1 MMIRT
6 RGRRLVARLEAL
18 ERIYDTRGPRV
29 FRVIFE
35 YGGEPTIVT
44 IYRDENRTEIIE
56 PLPPDDDPDEFFG
69 AAESTGAG
77 GAEAEPGPSPPGAQS
92 AAAGRT
98 IRPPRTPTR
107 QRNLSPI
114 PRRAANASLS
124 IRRGTACRAQ
134 SPPRTQTPPLRA
146 VRANRELTSLEDLAT
161 RKLEPRTEVRGPSFT
176 QPRTFLIAKGT
187 SRHAETQSHED
198 FAPPQNRAA
207 DGSPRSRLH
216 AATGPAMSRA
226 DRNSRH
232 SKTLHPRKTEPRT
245 RASGQHPGDKRAAI
259 LFTQRWAFLVAEG
272 ISQD

>member
-6 RGRRLVARLEAL
+6 RGRRLVSRLEAL

-56 PLPPDDDPDEFFG
+56 PPPPDDDPDEFFG

-77 GAEAEPGPSPPGAQS
+77 GAEAEPSPSPPGAQS

-124 IRRGTACRAQ
+124 IRRGTACRAH

-146 VRANRELTSLEDLAT
+146 VRANKRPSDVARQPGTHVT
-161 RKLEPRTEVRGPSFT
+161 RRPRN
-176 QPRTFLIAKGT
+176 
-187 SRHAETQSHED
+187 
-198 FAPPQNRAA
+198 PQIRAA

-216 AATGPAMSRA
+216 PTTGLSHRRGNLVDPDGS
-226 DRNSRH
+226 
-232 SKTLHPRKTEPRT
+232 HPRVIPFFAVKDFHDGRH
-245 RASGQHPGDKRAAI
+245 A
-259 LFTQRWAFLVAEG
+259 
-272 ISQD
+272 